1 MGLGKPRS
9 KLGAY
14 IDKRGI
20 KQKDLEEWTGLSRN
34 EVGKLCAGNGRE
46 VNPYPNT
53 MVKVISALRKRG
65 HDVKAADFWTL

>member
-9 KLGAY
+9 KLGY
-14 IDKRGI
+14 FIDNRGI
-20 KQKDLEEWTGLSRN
+20 KQRELEEWTGLSRD
-34 EVGKLCAGNGRE
+34 EIRRLCNRL
-46 VNPYPNT
+46 VRPHPNT